1 MGAAEDWEKKLRS
14 LLGRRRFTVACL
26 GSKGMGDDAAGLVA
40 AEELRRLGVEPLEAV
55 NLLDLVGPLRRAKA
69 EAAVI
74 VDAVLSDA
82 PPGSILVFEAQELDE
97 ASPLASTHRVPPS
110 LLEKATG
117 VPVVVVGIAAASL
130 APGPPSRGTVEA
142 ARRVARVLAE
152 LSRAYR

>member
-1 MGAAEDWEKKLRS
+1 MNWEEKLAEKLR
-14 LLGRRRFTVACL
+14 GRRFTIACL
-26 GSKGMGDDAAGLVA
+26 GSRGMGDDAAGLVA
-40 AEELRRLGVEPLEAV
+40 AEELRRIGVEPLEAV

-82 PPGSILVFEAQELDE
+82 PPGSILVFEAEELDE

-117 VPVVVVGIAAASL
+117 VPVIVVGIAAASL
-130 APGPPSRGTVEA
+130 APGPPSRRAVEA

-152 LSRAYR
+152 LSRACR